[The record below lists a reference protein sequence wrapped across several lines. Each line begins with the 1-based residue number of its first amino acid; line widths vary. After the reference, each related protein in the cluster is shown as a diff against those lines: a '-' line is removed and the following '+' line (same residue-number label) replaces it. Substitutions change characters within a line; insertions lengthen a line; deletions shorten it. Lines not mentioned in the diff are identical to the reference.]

1 MIEGA
6 EAAEG
11 TVVIVD
17 VYRAFTT
24 EAVAFSRGAEKIILV
39 SSAGEALDV
48 RRRGLA
54 ELCMGEVA
62 GIMPDGFDLGN
73 SPFQASNA
81 DVRGRTLVH
90 STQAGT
96 VGVTA
101 ARKAERVYAGSLVI
115 ARATAETVLSH
126 RPELVTIVAMGDGG
140 MARTDEDEQCAMYLK
155 NLIQGRSPDLDAVK
169 ALVLAGEQSQKYD
182 DPSLPHFHPK
192 DREMAVEVDS
202 VPFAIRVRD
211 GGGAV
216 GVEAGGG

>member
-1 MIEGA
+1 M
-6 EAAEG
+6 
-11 TVVIVD
+11 VIVD

-155 NLIQGRSPDLDAVK
+155 NLIQGRSPDPDAVK

-202 VPFAIRVRD
+202 VPFAIRVRMEE
-211 GGGAV
+211 GLLVSRPKGAE
-216 GVEAGGG
+216 G

>member
-17 VYRAFTT
+17 VYRAFTA

-155 NLIQGRSPDLDAVK
+155 NLIQGRSPDPDAVK

-192 DREMAVEVDS
+192 DRE
-202 VPFAIRVRD
+202 I
-211 GGGAV
+211 GGR
-216 GVEAGGG
+216 GG